1 MWELFGAVRRPD
13 GWHARWG
20 GAMQRVSQSPGYYT
34 PSAWPGAAYTWGAT
48 ATSLPVAGGTV
59 VAAELHA
66 GRIDHALAIALP
78 SPRAGE
84 FAWPAQRSD
93 GTGGPRE
100 IPEGARLRLDPQL
113 DVASLDLPPL
123 TLMLARA
130 AQRYGMIV
138 RDQTHRAVGLYFED
152 PTPSGRDHPYRSVF
166 AGMSS
171 NEVLTAFP
179 WGHLQVL
186 RMQLCTRTPC
196 LGP

>member
-1 MWELFGAVRRPD
+1 
-13 GWHARWG
+13 
-20 GAMQRVSQSPGYYT
+20 
-34 PSAWPGAAYTWGAT
+34 
-48 ATSLPVAGGTV
+48 VAGGTV
-59 VAAELHA
+59 LAAELDA
-66 GRIDHALAIALP
+66 GRIEHALAIALP
-78 SPRAGE
+78 RPRANQ
-84 FAWPAQRSD
+84 FAWPAQRTD
-93 GTGGPRE
+93 GTGGPQE

-113 DVASLDLPPL
+113 DLAALDLPPL

-152 PTPSGRDHPYRSVF
+152 PTRFGRTPYRSVF

-171 NEVLTAFP
+171 NEVLAAFP
-179 WGHLQVL
+179 WDYLQVL